1 MAFLSNAL
9 SSTCEIT
16 SSHPS
21 PPTQLWFPSMAIAA
35 GAHTGG
41 VKHPIQAAPCLSSS
55 VYSMLKDA
63 GELLP
68 SLHLM
73 GPTIKQC
80 EVSSEF
86 SKKERVLVD
95 LSSLVSQ
102 LYALHMNA
110 AAKTPGSSIYG
121 HLNPGRNSPAALKWF
136 GQSPH
141 AWEEPYNVYDFY
153 P

>member
-1 MAFLSNAL
+1 
-9 SSTCEIT
+9 
-16 SSHPS
+16 
-21 PPTQLWFPSMAIAA
+21 MAIAA

-55 VYSMLKDA
+55 VYSMLKDV

-86 SKKERVLVD
+86 SKKERLGRSQQPCLPAVCITYEC
-95 LSSLVSQ
+95 SSKNSRL
-102 LYALHMNA
+102 LYLW
-110 AAKTPGSSIYG
+110 TS
-121 HLNPGRNSPAALKWF
+121 
-136 GQSPH
+136 
-141 AWEEPYNVYDFY
+141 
-153 P
+153 